1 MAKAKLVGLLVLVF
15 VVGCTNLVEEDK
27 VVKKEKPID
36 ADSGNLEKATFAG
49 GCFWCMEAAFE
60 DLDGVVEV
68 VPSSHKIY

>member
-1 MAKAKLVGLLVLVF
+1 MKWLIGILGILVLIS
-15 VVGCTNLVEEDK
+15 GCGEKSIKMVDK
-27 VVKKEKPID
+27 SMENQ
-36 ADSGNLEKATFAG
+36 SWEKATFAG